1 MNLITV
7 GTNHNYSPIK
17 FRERISFSKK
27 ALKDALGFLIDETGV
42 DGAVIVST
50 CNRVEVYASCN
61 CPERGIDKISDFLST
76 YHEIDKRVLAPY
88 LYRHAGIEAFRHLAE
103 VASGLDSQVLG
114 ETEILEQIRFFYK
127 ESMRM
132 GFSDSFLEQL
142 FNQALTIG
150 RIVRLRTR
158 ISRGNASIGNLAI
171 TLVKSRVKDLK
182 KKKALIIGMGEVSKG
197 ILQRL
202 LKEGVDSILISNKT
216 YDKAL
221 LFANSIGAVAVR
233 FDRLKEELRQADIV
247 ISATSSPHTI
257 LKKEDLIDISKPIL
271 IIDLALPRDIDPRVK
286 EISGVWLFD
295 LDSLKSVTQENVAK
309 RRIEAERARAIINE
323 EVNKLWK
330 DIIKSVPEPAP
341 LH

>member
-27 ALKDALGFLIDETGV
+27 ALKNALGFLIDETGV

-76 YHEIDKRVLAPY
+76 YHEIDKGALAPY
-88 LYRHAGIEAFRHLAE
+88 LYRYAGIEAFRHLAE

-150 RIVRLRTR
+150 RIIRLKTR

-221 LFANSIGAVAVR
+221 LLANSIGAVAVR
-233 FDRLKEELRQADIV
+233 FDKLKEELRQADIV

-295 LDSLKSVTQENVAK
+295 LDSLKSITQENAAK
-309 RRIEAERARAIINE
+309 RRIEAERARVIINE